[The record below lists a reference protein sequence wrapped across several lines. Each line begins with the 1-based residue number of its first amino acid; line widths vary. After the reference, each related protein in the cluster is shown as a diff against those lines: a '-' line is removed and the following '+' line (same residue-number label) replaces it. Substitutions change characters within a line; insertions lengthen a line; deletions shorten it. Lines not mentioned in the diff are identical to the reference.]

1 MSIDLLDY
9 QVMAFDTG
17 KFLSFMIRTNGE
29 IVPTMPDDEEFSAS
43 QIGAYVAGTPEVVG
57 ETHDG
62 FLLFQSKEGTERG
75 LPVNELATSMY
86 GATGGRSEERCRQN
100 LSRASRT
107 RGPILDS
114 QQEISSNRAWAM
126 AAPR

>member
-17 KFLSFMIRTNGE
+17 KFLSFVIRTNGE

-75 LPVNELATSMY
+75 SPVNELNVDVWRNWRTRRQS
-86 GATGGRSEERCRQN
+86 CRQN

-114 QQEISSNRAWAM
+114 QQEISSNRVWAM

>member
-17 KFLSFMIRTNGE
+17 KFLSFVIRTNGE

-75 LPVNELATSMY
+75 SPVNELATSMY
-86 GATGGRSEERCRQN
+86 GATGGRAGSLVGRIFLAHPGHVAQYWIPSKR
-100 LSRASRT
+100 
-107 RGPILDS
+107 
-114 QQEISSNRAWAM
+114 
-126 AAPR
+126 

>member
-17 KFLSFMIRTNGE
+17 KFLSFVIRTNGE

-86 GATGGRSEERCRQN
+86 LSLIHISEPTRL
-100 LSRASRT
+100 LS
-107 RGPILDS
+107 I
-114 QQEISSNRAWAM
+114 
-126 AAPR
+126 